1 MLEAGSGGVAPAGG
15 KDDSRLWLL
24 EALRQ
29 RVEAPGA
36 VAFGGTVDLPDGRYY
51 EWQWGESVGERL
63 EADWSE
69 AAVPLE
75 ALGHPVRLAILR
87 SVLQGVSDI
96 ASLAALPQM
105 GTRGQLYHH
114 LKVLENGGWILPQ
127 RRGVYG
133 VPGERV
139 VPLLTVLAAATGG

>member
-1 MLEAGSGGVAPAGG
+1 MLEAGSDGMTSAES
-15 KDDSRLWLL
+15 DSRLWLL
-24 EALRQ
+24 ETLRQ

-36 VAFGGTVDLPDGRYY
+36 VAFGGTVDLPDGRHY
-51 EWQWGESVGERL
+51 EWQWGEPVGERL
-63 EADWSE
+63 EADWGE
-69 AAVPLE
+69 AAAPLE